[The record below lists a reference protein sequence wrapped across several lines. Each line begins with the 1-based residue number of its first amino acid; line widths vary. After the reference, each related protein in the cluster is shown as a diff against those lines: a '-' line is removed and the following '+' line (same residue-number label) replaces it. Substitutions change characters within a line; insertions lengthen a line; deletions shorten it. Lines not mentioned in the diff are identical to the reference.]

1 MPVHFARCDSLERE
15 RDQHLETIEQ
25 QRQLV
30 QKLEDDLG
38 SMNSVAAIC
47 RGEGE
52 GMPSSSELVAEA
64 VRDTMEPMPTPARPP
79 SVLGG
84 DPGSAADTI
93 LPIVTAQRERFRLR
107 IQELEQERNMA
118 QHELSL
124 KDTEIDDLR
133 RDNLKLFE
141 KIRFLQSYSSQ
152 KPKKPGQDVE
162 SRYSSQYEQS
172 LDPFSSFSRQERA
185 RKYSQ
190 LSPFEK
196 VTLSMGQLVLSSRTA
211 RTVAF
216 LYTLLLHLLVFA
228 VLYKMA
234 YTEMYHRQFSSDC
247 AEKYAE
253 HMLKIH
259 GEESHL

>member
-1 MPVHFARCDSLERE
+1 MVGN
-15 RDQHLETIEQ
+15 
-25 QRQLV
+25 
-30 QKLEDDLG
+30 LG
-38 SMNSVAAIC
+38 VVFDGALTWEAH
-47 RGEGE
+47 
-52 GMPSSSELVAEA
+52 VAELSRRCMG
-64 VRDTMEPMPTPARPP
+64 VLIGLSHARHCLPD
-79 SVLGG
+79 G
-84 DPGSAADTI
+84 I
-93 LPIVTAQRERFRLR
+93 LKTIVTALVISRVQLR

-118 QHELSL
+118 QHEMSL

-196 VTLSMGQLVLSSRTA
+196 VTLSMGQCSLCRA
-211 RTVAF
+211 
-216 LYTLLLHLLVFA
+216 HP
-228 VLYKMA
+228 
-234 YTEMYHRQFSSDC
+234 
-247 AEKYAE
+247 
-253 HMLKIH
+253 
-259 GEESHL
+259 